1 MNPGANTMTTHTALT
16 TADLELAYD
25 ALAESLDAAGPDKSE
40 LFLVKLA
47 LLLANQAGNRPQF
60 EQHIATALRDL

>member
-1 MNPGANTMTTHTALT
+1 MSTLT
-16 TADLELAYD
+16 TAELELAYD
-25 ALAESLDAAGPDKSE
+25 ALAEGIDAAGPDKSE

-47 LLLANQAGNRPQF
+47 LLLANQAGNRPLF